1 MWIAT
6 TTTSHGCFELSNFAL
21 MSQLFLLQPF
31 LLHLLFL
38 QYSLLSTLLSHTH
51 CFLYLQTFNV
61 NESYVNMNES
71 NDNVN
76 LSNVNMNESNVNMN
90 ESNFNV
96 NEINANINKSQIS
109 FYRSL
114 HFLLWGS
121 TAFFYWLC
129 YFILSPLCS
138 AGICDAVFWTVITV
152 TEARNYGALLNTDG
166 INKNDQINLN
176 SIMILFPFYLIPK
189 SAWYWTIITG
199 RTVFNAGGSS

>member
-31 LLHLLFL
+31 LLHLLLL
-38 QYSLLSTLLSHTH
+38 QFSLLSTLLSHTH
-51 CFLYLQTFNV
+51 CFLYLQSFNV
-61 NESYVNMNES
+61 YKSYVNMNES

-76 LSNVNMNESNVNMN
+76 VSNVNMN

-114 HFLLWGS
+114 NFLLLGS

-166 INKNDQINLN
+166 INKNDQNNIN
-176 SIMILFPFYLIPK
+176 SITILFPLYLIPK
-189 SAWYWTIITG
+189 SVWYWTIITG

>member
-1 MWIAT
+1 
-6 TTTSHGCFELSNFAL
+6 

-51 CFLYLQTFNV
+51 CLLYLQTFNV

-121 TAFFYWLC
+121 TAFFY
-129 YFILSPLCS
+129 
-138 AGICDAVFWTVITV
+138 
-152 TEARNYGALLNTDG
+152 
-166 INKNDQINLN
+166 
-176 SIMILFPFYLIPK
+176 
-189 SAWYWTIITG
+189 
-199 RTVFNAGGSS
+199 